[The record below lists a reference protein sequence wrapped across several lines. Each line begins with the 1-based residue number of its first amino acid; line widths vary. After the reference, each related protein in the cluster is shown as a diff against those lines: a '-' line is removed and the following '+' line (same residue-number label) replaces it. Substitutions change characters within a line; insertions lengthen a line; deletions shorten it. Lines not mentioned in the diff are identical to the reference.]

1 MRLHSISCRRKFIT
15 RCAAVALPVLLCMS
29 AAAAPPKGEGAHD
42 GEWWSAHHGTYRNAF
57 VVGYL
62 EASVDNHANGI
73 PANIDLS
80 LENARVWV
88 QGLDQFY
95 SDFRNQ
101 NILVD
106 DALRYVHRQLNGAT
120 DEQLAAML
128 SQMRQQAAARSGD
141 N

>member
-1 MRLHSISCRRKFIT
+1 MRLRSQFRTRLISGSI
-15 RCAAVALPVLLCMS
+15 AAVLLGLLCVS
-29 AAAAPPKGEGAHD
+29 AVAAPPKGEGEHD
-42 GEWWSAHHGTYRNAF
+42 GQWWNAHRGSYHGAF

-73 PANIDLS
+73 PPNIDLS

-88 QGLDQFY
+88 QGLNTFY

-128 SQMRQQAAARSGD
+128 SQMRQRAAARSGD